1 MEIRNNSTMRHEIKK
16 LITKKKE
23 KDMLSSYLIEEE
35 HERVISLDVK
45 ETESFLKQCE
55 KRLPHFQNPG
65 ALVTKAAIACGNL
78 EANPLMNPVLRG
90 FLPTLLVKGVLPLAL
105 SVLCAV
111 LFKLSGLE
119 EIRFGNILLDIGIVV
134 YAAVNL
140 WHIVNFL
147 LLFSAI

>member
-1 MEIRNNSTMRHEIKK
+1 MTTQNVVQRRSYSFYQRLFFLYVLN
-16 LITKKKE
+16 
-23 KDMLSSYLIEEE
+23 LS
-35 HERVISLDVK
+35 DWFC
-45 ETESFLKQCE
+45 TQ
-55 KRLPHFQNPG
+55 
-65 ALVTKAAIACGNL
+65 ALLGTGRFY
-78 EANPLMNPVLRG
+78 EANPLMNPVLHG